1 MNLTEKKLNYMS
13 KEKPLLDATESRREH
28 RTSDQPNYRRGH
40 IGLYVNMIRGRGYRS
55 YRGQYPNRG
64 YYDKIQ
70 QNNNLDHLTHN
81 ILTNKRSDRCG

>member
-1 MNLTEKKLNYMS
+1 MNLMEKKLNYMS

-40 IGLYVNMIRGRGYRS
+40 IGRYVNMIRGRGFRS

-64 YYDKIQ
+64 YYRQDTTEQRSGTPNTQHFNQ
-70 QNNNLDHLTHN
+70 QTL
-81 ILTNKRSDRCG
+81 